1 MLVKPPSQLSL
12 FLLASFGRQSSSYPL
27 TELDLTR
34 KLVKKVVD
42 KALQVMVASFKG
54 TLESSYIQRET
65 GNSSL
70 SAVFQ
75 FF

>member
-1 MLVKPPSQLSL
+1 MLVQPPFQLSF
-12 FLLASFGRQSSSYPL
+12 FLLAPFGGQSSSYPL
-27 TELDLTR
+27 TELDLTQET
-34 KLVKKVVD
+34 VKKVVD
-42 KALQVMVASFKG
+42 KALRVMVVSFKG
-54 TLESSYIQRET
+54 TLESSYTQRET